1 MKYKTATK
9 AQKKAYNHLISSGYE
24 DELEWRGVNKASEL
38 TEEVVTAMINEY
50 TNVKA
55 TSEMPRGYL
64 YDKKANPENHYD
76 HGFDMGYAL
85 GILSL

>member
-9 AQKKAYNHLISSGYE
+9 AQKKAYKHLIDSGYE
-24 DELEWRGVNKASEL
+24 DGLEWRGVNKASEL
-38 TEEVVTAMINEY
+38 TEEVISSMIQEY
-50 TNVKA
+50 TNAKA
-55 TSEMPRGYL
+55 TEFVSRGYL